1 MKIKF
6 GIDPTGETLHIG
18 HLVPLLR
25 AKKYLDGDNTIFIV
39 IGDFTARIGDPT
51 DRNEARPR
59 LSNEHIEEN
68 IKTIVRQVNKVLG
81 TKNIKIVFNSKWLKE
96 LTLDT
101 FYFVL
106 QHFTLQQIMER
117 RMFKERI
124 KDYSKKKGNPI
135 WMPEFTYPILQGY
148 DSYELK
154 ADIEIGG
161 QDQLFN
167 MNMGRDIQKM
177 FGMKQQAIETTP
189 LILGGDSNKMSK
201 TSNNIIS
208 LSLSPKEMFDALMS
222 IRDDVAIE
230 YSKVFFPEETTLSE
244 LLMTD
249 MRQFKINLAQN
260 ITELVY
266 NRMQSLVD

>member
-1 MKIKF
+1 MIIKF

-25 AKKYLDGDNTIFIV
+25 AKKYRDEGNIIYIV

-51 DRNEARPR
+51 GKNEARPR
-59 LSNEHIEEN
+59 LSNEQIEEN
-68 IKTIVRQVNKVLG
+68 IKTIVKQVHKVLG
-81 TKNIKIVFNSKWLKE
+81 TENIKIVFNSNWLSKV
-96 LTLDT
+96 TLDT
-101 FYFVL
+101 FYFIL
-106 QHFTLQQIMER
+106 QHFTVQQIIER

-135 WMPEFTYPILQGY
+135 WMPEFTYPILQGF
-148 DSYELK
+148 DSYVLK
-154 ADIEIGG
+154 ANIEIGG

-167 MNMGRDIQKM
+167 MNVGRDIQKM
-177 FGMKQQAIETTP
+177 YGMKQQTVETTP
-189 LILGGDSNKMSK
+189 LILGGDGNKMSK

-230 YSKVFFPEETTLSE
+230 YGMTFFPEETRHDE

-249 MRQFKINLAQN
+249 IRKFKINLAQS
-260 ITELVY
+260 ITEIVY
-266 NRMQSLVD
+266 NPMQSLVD